1 MKEKRGLGK
10 GLSALLLPRR
20 EEERREEIMDVE
32 VEKIKTNPYQPR
44 SAFDEE
50 KLRELAKTIKER
62 GIIEPL
68 VVRKTATGYELISG
82 ERRLKAA
89 KMAGL
94 KSVPCI
100 VRAVKEEE
108 MLELALI
115 ENLQREDLNPVE
127 EARAYRM
134 LKEKFGMTQEEIAEK
149 VGKDRAT
156 VANIMRLLKLP
167 EEVLQGLS
175 EGKISEGHAKV
186 LLSIQNP
193 QEVIKTYRRIVK
205 NGLSVRALES
215 LFKEKPPREKDPNIS
230 RLVREIERVL
240 QAKVNLTLSRKGRGI
255 LTIKFSSVDHLNDI
269 LEKMGIRDTL

>member
-68 VVRKTATGYELISG
+68 IVRKTATGYELISG